1 MIDPGHPFTR
11 PFADLI
17 DALEESV
24 REGVEQPAQDRFI
37 FQTSQPGYDLR
48 LPASS
53 VTRVSGLAG
62 GKTFTVFQPGVHYRL
77 SNNRV
82 IWLHPTEKPLEG
94 GRLEVQYTYRE
105 RPAGL
110 TDFNPGSVIGT
121 LVRAVARELTA
132 MYGQMDEAYRRAF
145 IDQANGVALDNVV
158 ALLGVRRHPD
168 LPATGEVTF
177 FRKAATNNNIPI
189 PANTRVADESGR
201 VFATTVAAQI
211 EPVVTETVPLATD
224 RVQVKNQIAELE
236 GIWPRSGVADPT
248 GSPPLVIR
256 QTVGL
261 AVGNDQRTLLLGGIP
276 ASVLAAL
283 VAAGDVVVRYKSK
296 SVTVPVQAME
306 PGPNGNVNSGAV
318 VIMPTPPTG
327 VDGVVNEAPI
337 GGGRSAEPDDQ
348 LRERAKHAL
357 ERSGNATLN
366 ALKFAVLDVDG
377 VEGVEVAD
385 HTVDGTIPLGEVR
398 VRYSSGDEAAV
409 LARVESTRAAGILA
423 RLERINRV
431 LISGTFILIP
441 DATPS
446 AAAPASFLSAVV
458 DAIDTLGI
466 GQALSVR
473 RLNALAY
480 QVSGLAEAAEAQ
492 LHFKKDDLDHP
503 GAFVEGDVADPL
515 LAERTEQIRA
525 DAGQLR
531 VVVLAGLAAQRR
543 TGTKLDLEVWLKDS
557 ANNEVHFR
565 HFAIDLSVTLRAF
578 LANAP
583 DQPAEVVGRF
593 TTTVTFSDQTR
604 VVLTIDPATQAPRL
618 RRTGADA
625 HDLTRPGP
633 VSINASAYPG
643 LQPATDATVD
653 FSA

>member
-24 REGVEQPAQDRFI
+24 RVGVEQPAQDRFI
-37 FQTSQPGYDLR
+37 FQSSQPGYTLR

-53 VTRVSGLAG
+53 ITRVSGLVG
-62 GKTFTVFQPGVHYRL
+62 GKTFTVFKPGVHYRL
-77 SNNRV
+77 SGNRI
-82 IWLHPTEKPLEG
+82 IWLDAPEKPLEG

-145 IDQANGVALDNVV
+145 IDQATGVALDNVV

-168 LPATGEVTF
+168 LAASGAVTF
-177 FRKAATNNNIPI
+177 FRKTATNNNIPI
-189 PANTRVADESGR
+189 PVNTRVADESGR
-201 VFATTVAAQI
+201 VFATTAAAQI
-211 EPVVTETVPLATD
+211 EPVVTETAALAGD
-224 RVQVKNQIAELE
+224 RVQVKNQIAEIE
-236 GIWPRSGVADPT
+236 GIWPRTGTTDPT
-248 GSPPLVIR
+248 SGDPLVIR
-256 QTVGL
+256 QTAGL
-261 AVGNDQRTLLLGGIP
+261 AIGNDQRTILLGGIP
-276 ASVLAAL
+276 PSVLTALAAT
-283 VAAGDVVVRYKSK
+283 GEVVVRYKSK
-296 SVTVPVQAME
+296 SVTVPVQAAA

-318 VIMPTPPTG
+318 IIMPTPPTG

-337 GGGRSAEPDDQ
+337 GGGQSAEPDDQ

-366 ALKFAVLDVDG
+366 AIKFAVLDVDG
-377 VEGVEVAD
+377 VDGVEVAD
-385 HTVDGTIPLGEVR
+385 HSADGTIPLGEVR

-409 LARVESTRAAGILA
+409 QARVESTRAAGILA

-431 LISGTFILIP
+431 LISGRFILIP

-446 AAAPASFLSAVV
+446 AAAPNAFVSAAV
-458 DAIDTLGI
+458 DAINALGI
-466 GQALSVR
+466 GQALSLR

-492 LHFKKDDLDHP
+492 LRFKKDDPNTP
-503 GAFVEGDVADPL
+503 GETIEGDVSDPL

-531 VVVLAGLAAQRR
+531 AVVLAGLAAQRR
-543 TGTKLDLEVWLKDS
+543 AGTKLSIEIWLKDA
-557 ANNEVHFR
+557 ANNEIHFGQ
-565 HFAIDLSVTLRAF
+565 FSIDVSITLRAF

-583 DQPAEVVGRF
+583 DQPADVVGRF
-593 TTTVTFSDQTR
+593 TTTVTFNDQTR
-604 VVLTIDPATQAPRL
+604 VVLTIDPATQAPQL
-618 RRTGADA
+618 RRTGPDP

-633 VSINASAYPG
+633 VTINASAYPG

-653 FSA
+653 FSV